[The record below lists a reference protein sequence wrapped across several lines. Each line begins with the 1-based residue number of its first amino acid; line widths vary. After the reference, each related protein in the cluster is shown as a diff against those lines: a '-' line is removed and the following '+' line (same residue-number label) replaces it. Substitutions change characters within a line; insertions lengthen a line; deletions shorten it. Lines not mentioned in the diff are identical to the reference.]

1 MTRLV
6 IIRHGE
12 SVSTVERRIGGV
24 RTCGGLSPLGRKQ
37 AEALAARLAR
47 TGEVTPDVL
56 VASTM
61 RRAVETAEIIAPAL
75 GDMPIVR
82 IADLGEHEPGE
93 ECDGMSY
100 DAFVERYGQP
110 DWSGD
115 PYVVGFPGGETVAA
129 FKFRAATALHQLARD
144 HPDET
149 VVVVCHAGVV
159 DVAMRTFLNLPI
171 SGVFELS
178 TANTSITEVLHTG
191 PRWRLLRYNDHAHL
205 EGLPTDTPHT

>member
-6 IIRHGE
+6 LIRHGE

-47 TGEVTPDVL
+47 TGEIQADVL

-61 RRAVETAEIIAPAL
+61 RRAIETAEIIAPAL
-75 GDMPIVR
+75 GDLPIEQ
-82 IADLGEHEPGE
+82 IADVGEHEPGPD
-93 ECDGMSY
+93 CDGMTF
-100 DAFVERYGQP
+100 DAFIERYGQP

-115 PYVVGFPGGETVAA
+115 PYLVGFPGGETLAE
-129 FKFRAATALHQLARD
+129 FKHRAAVALHRLAHD
-144 HPDET
+144 HEDKT
-149 VVVVCHAGVV
+149 IVVACHAGVV
-159 DVAMRTFLNLPI
+159 DAGLRSFLNVSM

-178 TANTSITEVLHTG
+178 TSNTSITELVRNA
-191 PRWRLLRYNDHAHL
+191 PRWRMLRYNDAAHL
-205 EGLPTDTPHT
+205 EGLPPETPRA